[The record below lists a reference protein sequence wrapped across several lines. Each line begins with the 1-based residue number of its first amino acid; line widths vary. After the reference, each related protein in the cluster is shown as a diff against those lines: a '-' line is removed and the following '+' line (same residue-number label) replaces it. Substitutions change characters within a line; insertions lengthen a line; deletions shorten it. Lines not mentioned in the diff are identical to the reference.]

1 MREKA
6 KELYESGF
14 GTLKALAEKLGVSEN
29 TLKSW
34 KSRDKWVAPKKKV
47 ATKGSK
53 VAQKKKKEMV
63 KVLIEEG
70 HSITE
75 AAKQTGI
82 PRGTIGRWSAE
93 ENLQQTQ
100 LENLKAFRE
109 EHRERIRRNKLLR
122 LETNEEA
129 LMAIN
134 FEIGE
139 WRGKGLISKAVMEKL
154 LMNEEIEQL
163 IFESDKIDRMEK
175 LELEKSKVK
184 EDEESNSK
192 TMEAIDKLSKKIEC
206 DFNEG

>member
-14 GTLKALAEKLGVSEN
+14 GTLKVLAEKLGVPEN

-34 KSRDKWVAPKKKV
+34 KSRDKWVAPKNKV
-47 ATKGSK
+47 ATKSSK
-53 VAQKKKKEMV
+53 VAQKKKKEMA
-63 KVLIEEG
+63 KTLIEEG
-70 HSITE
+70 YTINE
-75 AAKQTGI
+75 AAALS
-82 PRGTIGRWSAE
+82 GTTIDVAKKLSTKG
-93 ENLQQTQ
+93 NLQQTQ

-184 EDEESNSK
+184 EDSNTEIEDS
-192 TMEAIDKLSKKIEC
+192 KIEV
-206 DFNEG
+206 ELV